1 MGQEIT
7 YSAYYIQTLRDYN
20 SDILLATSRNVCIKQ
35 TPSELAKW
43 HAHKPQAFI
52 VLIVCTGEVYNQ
64 LIHHNT
70 LFFIS
75 LKCYILVVLNSF
87 CFLSGLPDGML
98 QVYNIV
104 LIVQVFLVTNSWIE
118 ANMESL

>member
-1 MGQEIT
+1 MHKTNPFRAG
-7 YSAYYIQTLRDYN
+7 
-20 SDILLATSRNVCIKQ
+20 
-35 TPSELAKW
+35 KW

-52 VLIVCTGEVYNQ
+52 VLIACTGEVYSQ

-98 QVYNIV
+98 QVYNRV
-104 LIVQVFLVTNSWIE
+104 LTVEVFLVTNSWIE